1 MAGLGCG
8 QQAQL
13 PLLAEHCCLCWRAA
27 WHGAALALSLYHPA
41 RAPQVEHAK
50 FVAEAEKRAAAG
62 GAEAER
68 LRAALAEAERAAAA
82 AAGAQRGAE
91 ARAGAAEQE
100 ARERVADL
108 EVRPPAAPRTSV
120 LHPASARRRPRARR
134 GPRLRG
140 PPLQPCAPQPWHR
153 GPVFV
158 GSGLHAMPRG
168 HHRGFTDRP

>member
-1 MAGLGCG
+1 M
-8 QQAQL
+8 
-13 PLLAEHCCLCWRAA
+13 
-27 WHGAALALSLYHPA
+27 
-41 RAPQVEHAK
+41 EHAK

-108 EVRPPAAPRTSV
+108 EVRPPAALHTLRSLRRQRGGGRTRGAGRGSE
-120 LHPASARRRPRARR
+120 AGRSRARCSR
-134 GPRLRG
+134 GAEGML
-140 PPLQPCAPQPWHR
+140 L
-153 GPVFV
+153 
-158 GSGLHAMPRG
+158 
-168 HHRGFTDRP
+168 